1 MEECQVIIYIVISG
15 LILGGSVS
23 VLKQMNMFGCCCH
36 CLFEG
41 HITFP
46 KSLFLGALCLALQ
59 SAFLAQTATSR
70 VPCAVEIQHGAP
82 KHFEEDEEGGLQ
94 VEKDDFHTK
103 LLSSNRLIGTER
115 NSMSWAFQVSTF
127 PNVWSSPHRS
137 RRSGRPASWSWA
149 WTTRARP
156 PF

>member
-1 MEECQVIIYIVISG
+1 MPSNYYIAISG
-15 LILGGSVS
+15 LILGCSP
-23 VLKQMNMFGCCCH
+23 VLKQMNMFGRCCH

-59 SAFLAQTATSR
+59 SAFLAQKATSR

-94 VEKDDFHTK
+94 V
-103 LLSSNRLIGTER
+103 
-115 NSMSWAFQVSTF
+115 
-127 PNVWSSPHRS
+127 
-137 RRSGRPASWSWA
+137 
-149 WTTRARP
+149 
-156 PF
+156 